1 MSITETNSGN
11 APSPDGLGSENLREV
26 EFEPRHE
33 PLREDVRW
41 LGALVG
47 KILREQEGEDLFER
61 VEQARREAIAVRE
74 SGELDRLD
82 AVRELKPRDAD
93 LLARAFSTYFQV
105 VNLAEKTHRVRRRLD
120 YEGQGIAQPA
130 SFSARI
136 GELEARDVD
145 AGQVAAALSE
155 LRLEPVFTAH
165 PTEAL
170 RRSVLDKEQRIA
182 RWLVDRMQTES
193 PRTRAGLE
201 AQVLGEVTSGWQTA
215 EQLPGRPT
223 VEDER
228 EHVLYYLSRVLY
240 RVVPRI
246 YEDLERALTNFGDA
260 HVPSFIRFG
269 SWVGGDMDGNPN
281 VDADSLRAALGRHR
295 ELALSL
301 HRAELV
307 GLAERLTQTE
317 DRVTVSSELAQLEQ
331 ELRQGHAD
339 SFAGVDA
346 DMPYRRVLAG
356 MTARLDAAARDE
368 SHGYTSAAELDG
380 DLEILETSLIENGGA
395 RAGAFSVRRARRRVQ
410 TFGFHLVM
418 LDCRQ
423 DAELHRAAV
432 GDLLGDG
439 GWHERSVAERTAA
452 LEKALSAQQA
462 PRMDQSGPELALSLD
477 VLAAIADSKLRFGS
491 GAIGP
496 YIISMAQDLDDVL
509 SVLLLARTA
518 VAREDAARW
527 TETPD
532 LEVVPLF
539 ETVDDLERGPS
550 VLDAL
555 AQHPITSAHLQ
566 EVARRR
572 QWSMPRQMVM
582 VGYSD
587 SCKDGGLAASRWA
600 LQRGQAAMVEV
611 AERRGFRLEVFHGRG
626 GTIGRG
632 GGNTDEALLAA
643 PKGSVGGTLRVTE
656 QGEVIDEKF
665 GLRPIALRT
674 LDRTSGSLLLA
685 TLRDQGVPAFGPKGG
700 DPGEAGSPGAGSSE
714 ETSVLETIAAASR
727 ACYRAL
733 VADDPRFFRYF
744 RQATPIDVI
753 EKLRFGSRP
762 SSRRDQR
769 GIEDLRAIPWVFSWT
784 QSRHVLPGWFG
795 LGTGLA
801 TAREAFGLDTLRGLA
816 RTSRFFSNL
825 LSDAEMALAK
835 ADLGIARGYT
845 NLADDPSPM
854 QDIQAE
860 FDRTVAEVLG
870 IREASR
876 LLEQATTLRRAIRLR
891 NPYIDPM
898 SWLQI
903 DLLSRWRATER
914 SDDELLSALV
924 ATVNGIA
931 RGLQNTG

>member
-1 MSITETNSGN
+1 MNETEH
-11 APSPDGLGSENLREV
+11 PSVPRGMTQDGLGAENLRSV
-26 EFEPRHE
+26 DFEPRHE
-33 PLREDVRW
+33 PLRDDVRW

-47 KILREQEGEDLFER
+47 QILREQEGDALYER

-74 SGELDRLD
+74 SGEPDRLE
-82 AVRELKPRDAD
+82 AVRDLSPEQAS

-105 VNLAEKTHRVRRRLD
+105 VNLAEKTHRVRRRLA
-120 YEGQGIAQPA
+120 YEADGRSQPA
-130 SFSARI
+130 SFAARVEELREDGVDGSSIQSALR
-136 GELEARDVD
+136 
-145 AGQVAAALSE
+145 E

-182 RWLVDRMQTES
+182 RWLVDRMQTTS
-193 PRTRAGLE
+193 TRTRAVLE
-201 AQVLGEVTSGWQTA
+201 ARILGEVTSGWQTA

-240 RVVPRI
+240 RVIPRI
-246 YEDLERALTNFGDA
+246 YEDLERAIGEVDGA
-260 HVPSFIRFG
+260 KVPSFIRFG

-281 VDADSLRAALGRHR
+281 VDADSLRGALARHR
-295 ELALSL
+295 ELALKLHLSELASL
-301 HRAELV
+301 
-307 GLAERLTQTE
+307 GERLTQTE
-317 DRVTVSSELAQLEQ
+317 DRVTVSEALERL
-331 ELRQGHAD
+331 EGSLTSTFGDAISRAE
-339 SFAGVDA
+339 A
-346 DMPYRRVLAG
+346 DMPYGRVLAG
-356 MTARLDAAARDE
+356 MRAKLVAASAGAPEGYESAQALDR
-368 SHGYTSAAELDG
+368 
-380 DLEILETSLIENGGA
+380 DLEVVEQSLVEHHGVH
-395 RAGAFSVRRARRRVQ
+395 AGVFSVRRARRRVQ
-410 TFGFHLVM
+410 TFGFHLVT

-432 GDLLGDG
+432 ADLLGDPD
-439 GWHERSVAERTAA
+439 WPERGAAERTQVLEALLAA
-452 LEKALSAQQA
+452 ESAPPVSA
-462 PRMDQSGPELALSLD
+462 SGPDLALCVD
-477 VLAAIADSKLRFGS
+477 VLAAVAESTRRFGA

-509 SVLLLARTA
+509 TVLLLARTA
-518 VAREDAARW
+518 AAREDADRW
-527 TETPD
+527 SETPD

-539 ETVDDLERGPS
+539 ETVDDLERGPG

-555 AQHPITSAHLQ
+555 ARHPILSAHLQ
-566 EVARRR
+566 EIARRR
-572 QWSMPRQMVM
+572 DWSKPRQMVM

-600 LQRGQAAMVEV
+600 LQRAQAAMVEV

-632 GGNTDEALLAA
+632 GGNTDQAMLAS

-685 TLRDQGVPAFGPKGG
+685 TLRDLGISAAEEERS
-700 DPGEAGSPGAGSSE
+700 GESE
-714 ETSVLETIAAASR
+714 ILEAVAAASR
-727 ACYRAL
+727 SRYRGL
-733 VADDPRFFRYF
+733 VAEDPRFFDYF

-753 EKLRFGSRP
+753 ERLRFGSRP
-762 SSRRDQR
+762 SARRDQK

-795 LGTGLA
+795 LGSGLES
-801 TAREAFGLDTLRGLA
+801 ARQEFGLDTLRALVA
-816 RTSRFFSNL
+816 SSRFFSNL

-835 ADLGIARGYT
+835 SDLGIARGYA
-845 NLADDPSPM
+845 NLAEDPSPM
-854 QDIQAE
+854 EDIQAE
-860 FDRTVAEVLG
+860 FDRTVEEILA

-876 LLEQATTLRRAIRLR
+876 LLDHATTLRRAIRLR

-903 DLLSRWRATER
+903 DLLARWRASER
-914 SDDELLSALV
+914 SDEELFDGLV
-924 ATVNGIA
+924 STVNGIA